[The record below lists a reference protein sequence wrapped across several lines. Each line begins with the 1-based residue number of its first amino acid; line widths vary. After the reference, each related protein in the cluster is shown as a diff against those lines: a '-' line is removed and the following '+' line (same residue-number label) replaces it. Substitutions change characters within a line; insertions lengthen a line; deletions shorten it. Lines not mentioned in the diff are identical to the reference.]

1 MTTQAKSGI
10 AKLPAFNDDGS
21 VNAVI
26 EAVRDTR
33 NKFKYDP
40 SLGLFIHD
48 NALAP
53 GETYPFD
60 FGFIPSTTADDGDP
74 IDVLVLMDE
83 PAFVGAVVPA
93 RLVGVIEATQSEKD
107 SEPVRNDRLLAVAR
121 KSHIYR
127 DAKALNDLPT
137 ALVEEVEHFWV
148 TYNQLKGREF
158 TPIGRGGQIKAKHL
172 VERAMA

>member
-1 MTTQAKSGI
+1 MSPTAKTGI
-10 AKLPAFNDDGS
+10 AKLPAFNDDRS

-33 NKFKYDP
+33 NKFKYEP
-40 SLGLFIHD
+40 TVGLFIHD

-74 IDVLVLMDE
+74 VDVLVLMDE
-83 PAFVGAVVPA
+83 AAFVGAVVPA
-93 RLVGVIEATQSEKD
+93 RLVGVIEATQREPD
-107 SEPVRNDRLLAVAR
+107 ADPVRNDRLLAVAR
-121 KSHIYR
+121 KSHTYR
-127 DAKALNDLPT
+127 DVKALDDLPT

-158 TPIGRGGQIKAKHL
+158 TPIGRGGPVKAKHL
-172 VERAMA
+172 VERAMV